1 MASLLG
7 INLDKYLLIE
17 DGSLEMSVEEYE
29 SLHLEL
35 LFLLSYVII
44 N

>member
-1 MASLLG
+1 MASFLG
-7 INLDKYLLIE
+7 ISLDEYLSIE
-17 DGSLEMSVEEYE
+17 AGSLEVSVEEYE